1 MNKIKQLALAS
12 ATAAA
17 FLVAGGAQADL
28 LEYSFTSAQGEQRT
42 LKPSATY
49 ANPTGNIKFALSA
62 GVDRMVRVSIVN
74 AAGNV
79 LSSQTSKLLGA
90 NDRITVDGR
99 EYYGAFLSLAA
110 PAEGAYTLR
119 AEILSAGN
127 KPVAV
132 DDYEWIV
139 DTTPPTMS
147 AIYNNHS
154 GYSQVT
160 TGDLWRLGR
169 GRSGSTQ
176 THFRVRDISDSSP
189 ITSVYMQGWRKDGSL
204 VLKGDAEH
212 DTPTKIAQFVSPWP
226 VSSNLDEM
234 FSVQFFVVDAAGNR
248 SSSNKQSFLWDSVVD
263 APTEPYAV
271 YDPEA
276 TTSVVP
282 GLQKYT
288 PYQAGMTVKTNPVQL
303 VYRVPRNNWRDYAE
317 GGILLSNGEG
327 GSRVA
332 AVDSQYVYI
341 LYSGSFLA
349 SGSVN
354 SNIACWVNFG
364 MWCGGAVQYKLKLSP
379 SAPATPVL
387 LGVDYH
393 YVGSGWE
400 SFRRP
405 TSENKVMNSELP
417 LSFDK
422 IRVNVEPRPYV
433 QIASHRGTC
442 TIPAGQSNCII
453 NTGDSIAKGTNGYLH
468 QGAQVTDSSRS
479 LRSNPMWAEISWNDL
494 HYPLISY
501 TYDNNSHIVRAQVDQ
516 PSEGS
521 YFNRLRLA
529 DAWLEGGDGKRL
541 NLKGGRVG
549 RVGENHTYEW
559 DLKSLPEGRYNL
571 RVAAKE
577 NHGPETRLPLFEFFS
592 DRTAPEMTIKNTGS
606 ASVSSLDQLLIE
618 ISDSYDPDPQITGI
632 QLKGGPAADDV
643 QLAWRKVTDRNYALE
658 YPIVFPSMTSGE
670 TYTLTVTA
678 QDAHGNTVTKTSSFM
693 YEPRQ
698 ISLADGMDG
707 KLMIPAVTHDFK
719 RIDGGHVIQ
728 TAPIELANGAVVSGT
743 YDVLAT
749 LRSDA
754 KVPLVVNGVR
764 IEPGQTMSV
773 MSQHDF
779 STSDGRVNL
788 SLSPAVAGVEGSS
801 GLLVMTTAP
810 NSPILVLDVNTWIG
824 KANISAEKWEV
835 RQVIDAL
842 NITASPELG
851 VACRITSD
859 EKKAKASDI
868 IRDPVCLLEWDEMPD
883 EAVPVES
890 KSGELILTS
899 LGGQAVA
906 LGEQPVSYSLYLY
919 SGDGQKVWVGSG
931 RETINVVSA
940 LGSVSYE
947 PARDVNTVHRVIEE
961 IEMRMRQR
969 LGPNC
974 RPTLDAGQAQAS
986 AAARSTGALSTT
998 CLFEWIEVPDG
1009 LQQDS
1014 YSDTPYLFGS
1024 LREKDDY
1031 KLHWRVSIYSKA
1043 GSRITLASESYE
1055 IAAIDPP
1062 LPEISMD
1069 TRYRFSD
1076 DLYMVPMDGGH
1087 IGDALIQGELTPLDI
1102 GVMRDSEVLTNETFT
1117 PGRVGAKNRVFR
1129 RLLTEPMNMWDETQ
1143 FKIDG
1148 AYTLLPE
1155 VSQSKTFRAV
1165 AVPNSSIAPQIDAGV
1180 TQALD
1185 SEPLPVKVRMIN
1197 RLDLNGEYNA
1207 DTMGLWSVRLGR
1219 EDGPGNIVP
1228 MTDYTEATNGEVEF
1242 QIDLSGIDRSVRLVA
1257 EARLHSPIEG
1267 YERIEKSQR
1276 LFLAVLRGGAIDADV
1291 TSRRLS
1297 GPAPLITVLQLGVN
1311 DWIDRSVTG
1320 DVTWQVSADDGA
1332 TWEEYLQTDRNKF
1345 RWSTSFEHGS
1355 YLVRAHVKNMHSGA
1369 ESMTETVE
1377 VVAYHKASGVIV
1389 GDQTIFAGTTATY
1402 EAQVADGSGE
1412 PMDDALVQWTL
1423 DKGETFIQDGA
1434 TLEISSEEPVRH
1446 RMEAWVRDPTA
1457 PDDDPYAY
1465 TKLRATAD
1473 FRKIKGPGVYLNGPR
1488 VIEVG
1493 ETYEY
1498 TARLNPPYRGMNVEM
1513 SGEFVL
1519 PNGERVSGTSVT
1531 YTPTEED
1538 LEVGHVRLGYEAW
1551 VEGYRDEGTLAG
1563 RDLRAR
1569 VWKYVWPNWAL
1580 NVQSNAKVAPVE
1592 VSARARMLSFRGRL
1606 ESPEYEWEI
1615 EGPGI
1620 GNVVDRWADMRTLT
1634 IVEPGTYTF
1643 RVTVK
1648 DGRDHETVMEET
1660 LEVGEANP
1668 YEVNISYTTSNE
1680 HMRAPLDIRMRPQI
1694 GGGHPRDRAQEYVY
1708 SINGERI
1715 ESVGYGAGTT
1725 LEAGTH
1731 ELSLFVMTRM
1741 GEELIET
1748 ITLEVA
1754 ANEPPV
1760 CEIVTE
1766 DRSSTWRLNAVC
1778 EDTDGRMRG
1787 YEWTINGEPV
1797 TVRSNRLTIQ
1807 KSAHDDVLPLV
1818 QLIGYDDAGGYSDP
1832 VLAD

>member
-62 GVDRMVRVSIVN
+62 GVDRMVRASIVN

-90 NDRITVDGR
+90 NDRITVGGR
-99 EYYGAFLSLAA
+99 EYYGDFLSLAA
-110 PAEGAYTLR
+110 PAEGTYTLR
-119 AEILSAGN
+119 AEIIEADGKATVQSDEYPLVVDVTKPVITGKIVRDFNPTYPWTVDVIGLTNHGGTNELYLAGVSDGFSGLQPKAYVYAVDKNGVRRESEVRLAQGVVSTTTEYIANSIMPIDQSAYTVGFIVTDMAGN
-127 KPVAV
+127 SSESSQTIKV
-132 DDYEWIV
+132 DKRHPGYLARE
-139 DTTPPTMS
+139 
-147 AIYNNHS
+147 IYNEKSKTWEPYVRGMTIYANPVKIRD
-154 GYSQVT
+154 VT
-160 TGDLWRLGR
+160 YKKDHTEYNKTDYGWWGAGFDFSSPGEFAYKE
-169 GRSGSTQ
+169 RSGLYPANPSSYYEYHNKAGSYSRLSFSDFVFT
-176 THFRVRDISDSSP
+176 SDSSVNLAP
-189 ITSVYMQGWRKDGSL
+189 ETVAIEALIGGKWVTRETFENKPYTISKIRGNVAPRQYVQRLAMGGHECLVPVAETSCIMNF
-204 VLKGDAEH
+204 
-212 DTPTKIAQFVSPWP
+212 TKSFV
-226 VSSNLDEM
+226 
-234 FSVQFFVVDAAGNR
+234 AGR
-248 SSSNKQSFLWDSVVD
+248 GY
-263 APTEPYAV
+263 EPYQMASGNEDKSWWQHAGYFYNWWDFNAPV
-271 YDPEA
+271 IEE
-276 TTSVVP
+276 TTY
-282 GLQKYT
+282 QKNNKSI
-288 PYQAGMTVKTNPVQL
+288 TVKTFDADRLSTNVNNRWTISSHYLTLAKGGEVITLNPVNTL
-303 VYRVPRNNWRDYAE
+303 TTAYNRWLANFNVAGLGD
-317 GGILLSNGEG
+317 GIYT
-327 GSRVA
+327 VKA
-332 AVDSQYVYI
+332 FAVDS
-341 LYSGSFLA
+341 SG
-349 SGSVN
+349 N
-354 SNIACWVNFG
+354 E
-364 MWCGGAVQYKLKLSP
+364 AVHQMP
-379 SAPATPVL
+379 AQITIDNTAPAITI
-387 LGVDYH
+387 
-393 YVGSGWE
+393 
-400 SFRRP
+400 
-405 TSENKVMNSELP
+405 NSP
-417 LSFDK
+417 AK
-422 IRVNVEPRPYV
+422 I
-433 QIASHRGTC
+433 A
-442 TIPAGQSNCII
+442 
-453 NTGDSIAKGTNGYLH
+453 
-468 QGAQVTDSSRS
+468 
-479 LRSNPMWAEISWNDL
+479 
-494 HYPLISY
+494 
-501 TYDNNSHIVRAQVDQ
+501 
-516 PSEGS
+516 
-521 YFNRLRLA
+521 
-529 DAWLEGGDGKRL
+529 
-541 NLKGGRVG
+541 
-549 RVGENHTYEW
+549 
-559 DLKSLPEGRYNL
+559 
-571 RVAAKE
+571 
-577 NHGPETRLPLFEFFS
+577 
-592 DRTAPEMTIKNTGS
+592 
-606 ASVSSLDQLLIE
+606 SLDQILVE
-618 ISDSYDPDPQITGI
+618 VSDNYDPDPQITGI
-632 QLKGGPAADDV
+632 QLKGGPATDDV

-658 YPIVFPSMTSGE
+658 YPIVFPSMAAGE
-670 TYTLTVTA
+670 AYTLTVTA

-728 TAPIELANGAVVSGT
+728 TAPIELANGVVVSGT
-743 YDVLAT
+743 YDVLAS

-779 STSDGRVNL
+779 STSGGRVNL

-810 NSPILVLDVNTWIG
+810 NSPVLVLDVNTWIG

-859 EKKAKASDI
+859 EEKAKTSDI
-868 IRDPVCLLEWDEMPD
+868 IRDPVCLLEWEEMPD

-931 RETINVVSA
+931 RESINVVSA

-961 IEMRMRQR
+961 VEMRMRQR

-1117 PGRVGAKNRVFR
+1117 PGRVGVKNRVFR
-1129 RLLTEPMNMWDETQ
+1129 RLVTEPMNMWDETQ

-1165 AVPNSSIAPQIDAGV
+1165 AVPNSSIAPQIDTGV

-1219 EDGPGNIVP
+1219 EDGPDNIVP

-1242 QIDLSGIDRSVRLVA
+1242 QVDLAGIDRSVRLVA

-1297 GPAPLITVLQLGVN
+1297 GPAPLITVLQLGID

-1332 TWEEYLQTDRNKF
+1332 TWEGYLQTDRNKF

-1377 VVAYHKASGVIV
+1377 IVAYHKASGVIV

-1538 LEVGHVRLGYEAW
+1538 LEVGYVRLGYEAW

-1580 NVQSNAKVAPVE
+1580 SVQSNAKVAPVE

-1620 GNVVDRWADMRTLT
+1620 GNIEDRWADMRTLT

-1668 YEVNISYTTSNE
+1668 YEVNISYTASNE

-1807 KSAHDDVLPLV
+1807 KSAHDNVLPLV

>member
-49 ANPTGNIKFALSA
+49 ANPKGNIRFALSA

-90 NDRITVDGR
+90 NDRITVGGR
-99 EYYGAFLSLAA
+99 EYYGDFLSLAA
-110 PAEGAYTLR
+110 PAEGTYTLR
-119 AEILSAGN
+119 AEIIGADGKTIVQSDEYPFVVDVRGPVISGAISRDGAWPANVLGTPHWGGSTDIYLKGINDAGSGLDKAFYVATDKAGNTKLVGAQIDVTAGSVIANVADAIKAMPVDKAEYQAGFRIYDRAGNFSEKLSSTKLDNAVPGLWPEILNSKTQVWEKYTSGMTVYANPVKFRYTGYRKDHSALNSTGYGWAQAVSGSTGDFIHWNYEAAFPVTASTEYATFLTTSGTYRTGAYSQLNLTLAPGVQKAPVILSRLDYKLSGKSWVTSNWVIETSPFTVEQVRFYVEPRDFIQRVTLSRSAGSCTVPVGASSCVIQPSNISRTTGRGYAFWTPYASKEDGTLTVSGGHFYTRWDFN
-127 KPVAV
+127 KPVIDSIQRNEKAGTV
-132 DDYEWIV
+132 TVLMNDP
-139 DTTPPTMS
+139 DTPSEKGGWYDWDTRSFKLDLKS
-147 AIYNNHS
+147 ATESHPLTNFKLTRTSLNGREAEFSIRS
-154 GYSQVT
+154 VPDGLYSVT
-160 TGDLWRLGR
+160 ATAIDTFGNEGA
-169 GRSGSTQ
+169 
-176 THFRVRDISDSSP
+176 
-189 ITSVYMQGWRKDGSL
+189 L
-204 VLKGDAEH
+204 VLKDKILIDNTAPAI
-212 DTPTKIAQFVSPWP
+212 TINSPAKIA
-226 VSSNLDEM
+226 
-234 FSVQFFVVDAAGNR
+234 
-248 SSSNKQSFLWDSVVD
+248 
-263 APTEPYAV
+263 
-271 YDPEA
+271 
-276 TTSVVP
+276 
-282 GLQKYT
+282 
-288 PYQAGMTVKTNPVQL
+288 
-303 VYRVPRNNWRDYAE
+303 
-317 GGILLSNGEG
+317 
-327 GSRVA
+327 
-332 AVDSQYVYI
+332 
-341 LYSGSFLA
+341 
-349 SGSVN
+349 
-354 SNIACWVNFG
+354 
-364 MWCGGAVQYKLKLSP
+364 
-379 SAPATPVL
+379 
-387 LGVDYH
+387 
-393 YVGSGWE
+393 
-400 SFRRP
+400 
-405 TSENKVMNSELP
+405 
-417 LSFDK
+417 
-422 IRVNVEPRPYV
+422 
-433 QIASHRGTC
+433 
-442 TIPAGQSNCII
+442 
-453 NTGDSIAKGTNGYLH
+453 
-468 QGAQVTDSSRS
+468 
-479 LRSNPMWAEISWNDL
+479 
-494 HYPLISY
+494 
-501 TYDNNSHIVRAQVDQ
+501 
-516 PSEGS
+516 
-521 YFNRLRLA
+521 
-529 DAWLEGGDGKRL
+529 
-541 NLKGGRVG
+541 
-549 RVGENHTYEW
+549 
-559 DLKSLPEGRYNL
+559 
-571 RVAAKE
+571 
-577 NHGPETRLPLFEFFS
+577 
-592 DRTAPEMTIKNTGS
+592 
-606 ASVSSLDQLLIE
+606 SLDQILIE
-618 ISDSYDPDPQITGI
+618 VSDNYDPDPQITGI
-632 QLKGGPAADDV
+632 QLKGGPATDDV

-658 YPIVFPSMTSGE
+658 YPIVFPSMAAGE
-670 TYTLTVTA
+670 AYTLTVTA

-779 STSDGRVNL
+779 STSGGRVNL

-810 NSPILVLDVNTWIG
+810 NSPVLVLDVNTWIG

-842 NITASPELG
+842 NITASPVLG

-859 EKKAKASDI
+859 EKKAKTSDI

-931 RETINVVSA
+931 RESINVVSA

-961 IEMRMRQR
+961 VEMRMRQR

-1129 RLLTEPMNMWDETQ
+1129 RLVTEPMNMWDETQ

-1402 EAQVADGSGE
+1402 EAQVTDGSGE

-1580 NVQSNAKVAPVE
+1580 SVQSNAKVAPVE

-1620 GNVVDRWADMRTLT
+1620 GNIEDRWADMRTLT